1 MPGYILLMISLLPAA
16 MARADEAKAINSLI
30 AEIDSAVKANKPHML
45 SLITIN
51 TDVAGTTLEQEK
63 SRTGFSYG
71 EVYVA
76 HSIALASHKTFD
88 QIAAV
93 KAKGNSWA
101 QIAQMNKVRL
111 RGSAALLKEM
121 REKKKEQ

>member
-1 MPGYILLMISLLPAA
+1 

-93 KAKGNSWA
+93 KAKGSSWA

-121 REKKKEQ
+121 REKKKDQ

>member
-1 MPGYILLMISLLPAA
+1 MPGYILLMIVLLPAA
-16 MARADEAKAINSLI
+16 MAGADEAKAINKLI
-30 AEIDSAVKANKPHML
+30 AEIDSAAKANKPHML

-51 TDVAGTTLEQEK
+51 TDVAGTTLEREK

-88 QIAAV
+88 QIATA
-93 KAKGNSWA
+93 KAKGSSWA

-121 REKKKEQ
+121 REEKK